1 MGNIRSQKVVFLTL
15 NIFAVQCMENRQAL
29 QTDFYGIEQQG
40 QDDTVAPV
48 THLSFITQW
57 ILNHRFM
64 HPP

>member
-1 MGNIRSQKVVFLTL
+1 
-15 NIFAVQCMENRQAL
+15 MENRQAL

>member
-1 MGNIRSQKVVFLTL
+1 MGNITPQKVVFLTVS
-15 NIFAVQCMENRQAL
+15 IYFQCMENRQAL